1 MQRMPRPSLADPRP
15 GFGHISIDLSRA
27 CTSLAR
33 FLDTV
38 QNDSIQRFQ
47 LGLRVIEAPRQIMI
61 GKRVMEVAFITDPDG
76 VVIELMRYLCTLE
89 GKDHFDNDW

>member
-1 MQRMPRPSLADPRP
+1 MPKPILSDPRP
-15 GFGHISIDLSRA
+15 GLGHISIDLSRS
-27 CTSLAR
+27 CTNLAR

-38 QNDSIQRFQ
+38 QKDSIQRFH

-61 GKRVMEVAFITDPDG
+61 GKRVMEIAFIADPDG

-89 GKDHFDNDW
+89 GRDHFDNEW